1 MPITTIRREPL
12 TYSRHAPFSFFK
24 DCISAD
30 RGDRAALDRL
40 NRHRQEMAV
49 ENERRDRAGFAAL
62 RRNEIEHRT
71 NPDRVQGTGGY
82 FAPPGWLIDH
92 FQTARRPGRVLPD
105 LIDQAGTRFPLPQGV
120 QSLNIPLLNVGTDEL
135 EVPDLSADPD
145 QDFVDTAKT
154 SPVVTVTGLSDV
166 ALALLEQ
173 SPPGA
178 HLDWAIFKDLTEAYD
193 ADLGSQVLYGTG
205 TNGQFTGIVT
215 ACTANNSIVYTS
227 GTPSFGGMYQSI
239 AQAAAQVGDVRDM
252 PPEVWL
258 MRTARWA
265 WMGSS
270 VDSSQRPMV
279 PPSMHGPVTSA
290 TAPNRRAPV
299 SSMLGWPVHLDE
311 SISATLGAAGNQDHI
326 LSCRPM
332 DLILMEGTPTSSV
345 HLEPLSGVLGA
356 RIVLRNYA
364 AFLVGHASSIAT
376 VGGSGCIVPAGF

>member
-1 MPITTIRREPL
+1 MPITRIEAL

-24 DCISAD
+24 DAIAAD

-62 RRNEIEHRT
+62 RRNDIEHRT
-71 NPDRVQGTGGY
+71 NPDRVQGQGGY

-105 LIDQAGTRFPLPQGV
+105 LIDQAGTRFPLPEGV
-120 QSLNIPLLNVGTDEL
+120 QSVNIPLLNAGTDEL
-135 EVPDLSADPD
+135 EVPDLSADPN
-145 QDFVDTAKT
+145 QDFGDTAKA
-154 SPVVTVTGLSDV
+154 SPVVTVTGHSDV

-178 HLDWAIFKDLTEAYD
+178 HLDWAVFKDLTEAYD
-193 ADLGSQVLYGTG
+193 ADLGSQVLYGSG

-215 ACTANNSIVYTS
+215 ACTANNAITYTS
-227 GTPSFGGMYQSI
+227 GAPTFGAMYQSMG
-239 AQAAAQVGDVRDM
+239 QASAQVGDVRDL
-252 PPEVWL
+252 PPELWL

-265 WMGSS
+265 WIGSS
-270 VDSSQRPMV
+270 LDSSLRPMV
-279 PPSMHGPVTSA
+279 PPSKHGPVTP
-290 TAPNRRAPV
+290 PNASSRRQPV
-299 SSMLGWPVHLDE
+299 SSMLGWSVHLDE
-311 SISATLGAAGNQDHI
+311 SISATLGTAGNQDQI
-326 LSCRPM
+326 LSCRPT

-345 HLEPLSGVLGA
+345 HLEPLSGTLGA

-364 AFLVGHASSIAT
+364 AFLVGQTSSIAT
-376 VGGSGCIVPAGF
+376 VGGSGFVVQAGW